1 MEKYHFNQAKLWL
14 GGAKYIA
21 NYESEDRDKYSIG
34 VAMLVHSVI
43 KANDALTFKF
53 LNTTARRHDDAR
65 RLFEDLVRRN
75 YIKSEFSSYKDII
88 QEAINN
94 KSNAE
99 YRVIFFSKNDFESFK
114 RKAEKFL
121 RMTEQVIDSE
131 KFFKMKPPN
140 RSKLRGI
147 KN

>member
-1 MEKYHFNQAKLWL
+1 MEKSHFNQAKLWL
-14 GGAKYIA
+14 EGARYIA
-21 NYESEDRDKYSIG
+21 NYESEDRDKYSVG
-34 VAMLVHSVI
+34 VAMIVHSVI

-94 KSNAE
+94 KANAE
-99 YRVIFFSKNDFESFK
+99 YRISFFSKNDYENFK
-114 RKAEKFL
+114 RNAEKFL
-121 RMTEQVIDSE
+121 KMVNEIVIS
-131 KFFKMKPPN
+131 
-140 RSKLRGI
+140 
-147 KN
+147 